1 MSSSMTTNDR
11 ETLSALFDGEL
22 EDDAARF
29 ALRRLDHDA
38 GWRDACS
45 RWQLAGD
52 VLRGQAVG
60 LAPAG
65 FAERVATAMA
75 TERADVATIA
85 VASGEARSG
94 LAPANAQVQSR
105 RWWGRAALAASVAVA
120 ALFVTH
126 PFSGVGPDDSTTGNP
141 MAAIPAPSASTL
153 ADSAS
158 SDTGAQPS
166 SPSGGAEVAAI
177 AVAAADVPRRV
188 TERRARGGAAAGKA
202 VSRREVEAPVT
213 VALAASDPGS
223 RPVAPTAT
231 DPFKPQPG
239 ELVARPWP
247 RAVLPGS
254 TVAGALTA
262 SYGASQA
269 SPSFYPFEPDAA
281 HLPAN
286 VEPAPQ
292 P

>member
-1 MSSSMTTNDR
+1 MTPNDR

-65 FAERVATAMA
+65 FAERVAVAMA
-75 TERADVATIA
+75 AERAEAATIA
-85 VASGEARSG
+85 VASGEARPG
-94 LAPANAQVQSR
+94 LAPTAAQAQSR

-126 PFSGVGPDDSTTGNP
+126 PFSGVGPDDATTANP
-141 MAAIPAPSASTL
+141 MAAIPAPSAS
-153 ADSAS
+153 AVAQAASA
-158 SDTGAQPS
+158 DTGAQPLL
-166 SPSGGAEVAAI
+166 PTGGAEVAAI

-188 TERRARGGAAAGKA
+188 TERRARGESRAANT
-202 VSRREVEAPVT
+202 VSRRVVEVPVA
-213 VALAASDPGS
+213 VALAANDPATG
-223 RPVAPTAT
+223 PVAPTPA
-231 DPFKPQPG
+231 DPFKPQVG

-254 TVAGALTA
+254 TMAGALTA
-262 SYGASQA
+262 SHGSTQA

-281 HLPAN
+281 QLPAD